1 MERQIKD
8 TKCETEKD
16 EKMKR
21 REIETKRRDRIAY
34 RPRKGLG
41 FIDLSG
47 RGDRRHINLSHFI
60 YRLPR
65 ITSISSNQCLFST
78 SFCFRYIPCTTS

>member
-1 MERQIKD
+1 LRQRG
-8 TKCETEKD
+8 ETELL
-16 EKMKR
+16 
-21 REIETKRRDRIAY
+21 IG
-34 RPRKGLG
+34 PRKGLG

-65 ITSISSNQCLFST
+65 IASISSNQRLFLLPFVFLKFLIQKAEISY
-78 SFCFRYIPCTTS
+78 SA